1 MGHNI
6 THFSVD
12 YKTDKN
18 KIMAEVEEWASHNV
32 DREEDPFGSYHGNFK
47 FYDLGLKGRDEAEE
61 WIRKNFE
68 SGQWYKD
75 GAVSFYDYGD
85 MKDTSQ
91 IAKIKET
98 AKKLRDMAYKY
109 LIDHSIQMQKASYIG
124 CKNEECESKISREY
138 MSKYKTRCE
147 CDWSDR
153 ENKYVLKIDKQK
165 CPVCGA
171 DLRAE
176 YIIAKQ
182 KEFED
187 KINMLDKKLKE
198 LEGKQKD
205 KNIKKAKK
213 KWLVKVE
220 VHC

>member
-6 THFSVD
+6 SHWAVD

-18 KIMAEVEEWASHNV
+18 KIMAEVIEWAKCNM
-32 DREEDPFGSYHGNFK
+32 DRQENPSGIYDNSFK

-61 WIRKNFE
+61 WVRRNME

-75 GAVSFYDYGD
+75 GAVSFYDYGE
-85 MKDTSQ
+85 MKDTTQ
-91 IAKIKET
+91 IAKVKET

-124 CKNEECESKISREY
+124 CKNEKCESKISREY
-138 MSKYKTRCE
+138 MSKYKMHVN
-147 CDWSDR
+147 CDWNDKA
-153 ENKYVLKIDKQK
+153 NKYVLEIRDQL
-165 CPVCGA
+165 CPVCGK

-176 YIIAKQ
+176 YIVVKQ

-198 LEGKQKD
+198 LECKVKD
-205 KNIKKAKK
+205 KNIKKAVK